1 MPIPRFPGLPVL
13 SAGPESR
20 QSPLGPGSSIGG
32 PEFPQ
37 GSFVIGS
44 GIPGPSGT
52 AGVSGSD
59 FSFTTEGESSGTRR
73 TGKTERSG
81 ESKRSRDYKG
91 KGKAKIQQ
99 LEADLKAER
108 EKTRRLMAM
117 FIARTDKISLEEAY
131 EELDRQEAM
140 MEEQEKELS
149 KKRTN
154 DLSGLLMF
162 ACEPH
167 CKVNRVQVWQVHR

>member
-13 SAGPESR
+13 SAGPAVESE
-20 QSPLGPGSSIGG
+20 SMGPGSSIGG
-32 PEFPQ
+32 ARFPQ
-37 GSFVIGS
+37 GSFVLGGT
-44 GIPGPSGT
+44 GIPGPSRT
-52 AGVSGSD
+52 AGVSGSE

-81 ESKRSRDYKG
+81 ESKRSRDHKG

-117 FIARTDKISLEEAY
+117 VIARTDKISIEEAY
-131 EELDRQEAM
+131 KELDRQEALM
-140 MEEQEKELS
+140 AEQEKELS
-149 KKRTN
+149 KEK
-154 DLSGLLMF
+154 G
-162 ACEPH
+162 
-167 CKVNRVQVWQVHR
+167 K